1 MFVSK
6 RVIASFRIFTVLTLL
21 TVFSANV
28 FSAEGGSAL
37 FKRAKEFYAAG
48 QYDSTIVIIR
58 EHLRKHGR
66 DPESYTLVPL
76 IAEAYMRKGEYTQFR
91 RLIDM
96 YRQKFPNATFTAR
109 LYYLDGIAHAKEQKH
124 MQALMSFS
132 RALELGISAELYS
145 LTISNTEHVCGRS
158 LSVEELSALSSRGE
172 LHDAMLEVVRF
183 WEVRKLDMAGQAVRA
198 QNSAEEFR
206 RLYPRSRYL
215 DQLRDLLAR
224 PKEQKRAASAAAG
237 AAGMQVGLL
246 TPLSGDNAAIG
257 KMVLQGAKLAFDK
270 YNSTAANPLKL
281 IVYDT
286 KGNPIETARR
296 SKDLLLKDQVPVC
309 IGPVLSSTATVSA
322 AMFAGKDIVMISP
335 TANEDG
341 IASIGDNIFQM
352 NVTVGSI
359 AQKLARYSLDNLNI
373 REYAII
379 APANNFGYAMAE
391 AFKEELARR
400 NIAVVFEEYFA
411 DGTHD
416 ITPILRQLRSTL
428 LIRHLEKLAADRG
441 NLQKITQISRADSI
455 RYADSTLAVGGLFMP
470 MSTDDVVKLAPQV
483 VFRRIRTQ
491 MLGAGGWNDPS
502 VPVEGKRYVHN
513 AIISV
518 GFQPN
523 QQSEAWNEFAKAYK
537 AHYNEEPNSIAALG
551 YDAAQ
556 LVIKTIEESGG
567 ADAARIK
574 KSLKETKG
582 YNGLSGTIS
591 FDQADGANSEA
602 IILRVTENGFVR
614 VQ

>member
-6 RVIASFRIFTVLTLL
+6 KFISPLRILTVFTFLTVLT
-21 TVFSANV
+21 VDA

-37 FKRAKEFYAAG
+37 FKRARDFYAAG
-48 QYDSTIVIIR
+48 QYDSTIAVIS
-58 EHLRKHGR
+58 EHLRRHGR

-76 IAEAYMRKGEYTQFR
+76 IAEAYMRKGEYKQFR

-96 YRQKFPNATFTAR
+96 YRQKFPDAAFNAR
-109 LYYLDGIAHAKEQKH
+109 IYYLDGIAHAKEDKH
-124 MQALMSFS
+124 IQALMSFS
-132 RALELGISAELYS
+132 RALDLGISSDLYS

-158 LSVEELSALSSRGE
+158 LSVEELSSLSNKGE
-172 LHDAMLEVVRF
+172 LHDAMLEIVRF
-183 WEVRKLDMAGQAVRA
+183 WEVRKLASAGQTVRA

-206 RLYPRSRYL
+206 SLYPRSRYIE
-215 DQLRDLLAR
+215 QIRDLLSR
-224 PKEQKRAASAAAG
+224 PSPREQKKAAAFTE
-237 AAGMQVGLL
+237 MQVGLL
-246 TPLSGDNAAIG
+246 APLSGDNAAIG
-257 KMVLQGAKLAFDK
+257 KMVLQGAKLAIDK
-270 YNSTAANPLKL
+270 HNASAASPLKL

-296 SKDLLLKDQVPVC
+296 SKDLLLKDQAPIC

-341 IASIGDNIFQM
+341 ISSIGDNIFQM

-359 AQKLARYSLDNLNI
+359 AQRLARYSIDNLNI

-379 APANNFGYAMAE
+379 APANNFGYAMAD
-391 AFKEELARR
+391 AFKAELAKR
-400 NIAVVFEEYFA
+400 NIEVVYEEYFA
-411 DGTHD
+411 DGMHD
-416 ITPILRQLRSTL
+416 FTPILRQLRNTL

-441 NLQKITQISRADSI
+441 NLQRITQVSRADSI

-470 MSTDDVVKLAPQV
+470 LATDDVVKLAPQV

-491 MLGAGGWNDPS
+491 MLGAGGWSDPT

-523 QQSEAWNEFAKAYK
+523 QENEAWREFAAAYK
-537 AHYNEEPNSIAALG
+537 AHYNEDPNSIAALG
-551 YDAAQ
+551 YDAAK
-556 LVIKTIEESGG
+556 LVIKTVEESGG
-567 ADAARIK
+567 ADAAKLK
-574 KSLKETKG
+574 KNLTGTKG

-591 FDQADGANSEA
+591 FDQSDGANSEA

>member
-1 MFVSK
+1 MFVS
-6 RVIASFRIFTVLTLL
+6 RGFVLSFRFL
-21 TVFSANV
+21 TVFTFLTVFAGNA

-37 FKRAKEFYAAG
+37 FKRAKDFYAAG

-58 EHLRKHGR
+58 EHLRKNGR

-96 YRQKFPNATFTAR
+96 YRQKFPDAAFTAR
-109 LYYLDGIAHAKEQKH
+109 LYYLDGIAYAKEQKH
-124 MQALMSFS
+124 VQALMSFS
-132 RALELGISAELYS
+132 RALELGVSAELYS
-145 LTISNTEHVCGRS
+145 LTISNTERICGRS
-158 LSVEELSALSSRGE
+158 LSVEELSSLSSKSE
-172 LHDAMLEVVRF
+172 IHAAMLETVRV
-183 WEVRKLDMAGQAVRA
+183 WEVLKLASAGQTVRA

-206 RLYPRSRYL
+206 KLYPRSRYL
-215 DQLRDLLAR
+215 EQIKDLLGRA
-224 PKEQKRAASAAAG
+224 KEQKRTSA
-237 AAGMQVGLL
+237 MQIGLL
-246 TPLSGDNAAIG
+246 APLSGDNAEIG
-257 KMVLQGAKLAFDK
+257 KMVLQGAKLAIDN
-270 YNSTAANPLKL
+270 YNSSASSPLKL

-286 KGNPIETARR
+286 KGNPVETARR
-296 SKDLLLKDQVPVC
+296 SKDLLLKDLAPIC

-373 REYAII
+373 REYAVI
-379 APANNFGYAMAE
+379 APANSFGYAMAE

-400 NIAVVFEEYFA
+400 NVEVVFEEYFN

-416 ITPILRQLRSTL
+416 FTPVLRRLRHTL
-428 LIRHLEKLAADRG
+428 LRRHLEKLAADRG

-455 RYADSTLAVGGLFMP
+455 KYADSTLAVGGLFMP
-470 MSTDDVVKLAPQV
+470 LSADDVVKLAPQA
-483 VFRRIRTQ
+483 VFHRIRTQ
-491 MLGAGGWNDPS
+491 MLGAGGWSDPS
-502 VPVEGKRYVHN
+502 VPVEGKRYVNN

-518 GFQPN
+518 GFQPD
-523 QQSEAWNEFAKAYK
+523 QGSPAWLEFAKAYK

-551 YDAAQ
+551 YDAAK
-556 LVIKTIEESGG
+556 LVIKTVDESGG
-567 ADAARIK
+567 ADVAK
-574 KSLKETKG
+574 LKNTLAGTRG
-582 YNGLSGTIS
+582 YNGLSGTVS
-591 FDQADGANSEA
+591 FDYAGGANSEA
-602 IILRVTENGFVR
+602 IILKVTENGFVR